1 MKVRFITSLLVGF
14 LLHSNFLL
22 AQDSIPVLQNKNE
35 ERLLKFQDYFFKA
48 LAQKA
53 IFNYRVA
60 IQNLE
65 KCNELQPENMAVLF
79 ELSKNYLM
87 MKRFLEA
94 ENYGQQ
100 ALALSPKNY
109 WILSHLSKLYVA
121 SRNLNKAIVV
131 QEKLVLLNP
140 KEKEKLVYLYF
151 QTNQKAKAN
160 SLLIELEKSNLI
172 SKNLLNFKR
181 RFLKRVVVKKE
192 ENTLNDLTSL
202 IRQFDQNKSFVTLR
216 KILTLSANKDVEILF
231 KYSEKGLELFPA
243 QAYVYLMHA
252 KALNMQ
258 KKFSEA
264 TSHLNN
270 GVDFVID
277 DNTLKAD
284 FYDELSKSYLGLG
297 NEKEAIKNKNK
308 ALLLRN
314 K

>member
-1 MKVRFITSLLVGF
+1 MKVRFIAFLLVGF
-14 LLHSNFLL
+14 LLQSNFLL

-94 ENYGQQ
+94 ETYGQQ
-100 ALALSPKNY
+100 ALALSTKNY

-181 RFLKRVVVKKE
+181 RFLKGVVVKKE
-192 ENTLNDLTSL
+192 ENTSNDLTSL
-202 IRQFDQNKSFVTLR
+202 MRQFDQNKSFVTLR

-277 DNTLKAD
+277 DNTLKAN
-284 FYDELSKSYLGLG
+284 FYDELSKSYFGLG